1 MTSSNNI
8 IIGLS
13 KQNKSIHSSLVA
25 KNIEY
30 VLHIF
35 DDNINDDEQTNILR
49 QENKN
54 LKEIAKLHRP
64 PAIVKEKKTVVFPI
78 KKVNAR
84 KNDEDDVDDHT
95 SFKDDDVVNFDTMI
109 NLEELKRAFFNNDYD
124 EFHKCIKDTTLKLY
138 KAEYKFSSDK
148 DKSPEYAAKNLLNG
162 FVRSCDAYKKYFMIC
177 FRCWKSQN
185 EITYKYESLWI
196 VNTMEPIAHVIGDFY
211 TDFKFHAIT
220 DIDSFVEEIKKL
232 PEESVSNEYKC
243 IGESYVH

>member
-78 KKVNAR
+78 
-84 KNDEDDVDDHT
+84 
-95 SFKDDDVVNFDTMI
+95 
-109 NLEELKRAFFNNDYD
+109 
-124 EFHKCIKDTTLKLY
+124 
-138 KAEYKFSSDK
+138 
-148 DKSPEYAAKNLLNG
+148 
-162 FVRSCDAYKKYFMIC
+162 
-177 FRCWKSQN
+177 
-185 EITYKYESLWI
+185 
-196 VNTMEPIAHVIGDFY
+196 
-211 TDFKFHAIT
+211 
-220 DIDSFVEEIKKL
+220 
-232 PEESVSNEYKC
+232 
-243 IGESYVH
+243 